1 MNIFFNKNDKGFTLI
16 EVIISLGLTGIIMAI
31 VISLLTSNVLMFE
44 NNDKDIELQQQGQ
57 FILGFLEDKIMQ
69 STKIIYLQ
77 DRNGL
82 IKHNSNDKVDL
93 SKIILESKIEPEKG
107 YIFQLNKDLVHN
119 YYNLKYGKGL
129 NGTATIEVGN
139 YIEKIEVEP
148 IPLESKYIEAKG
160 LSLSILMNFNGR
172 KKIYTTQL
180 IFRNY
185 DGR

>member
-1 MNIFFNKNDKGFTLI
+1 MSIVIFF
-16 EVIISLGLTGIIMAI
+16 
-31 VISLLTSNVLMFE
+31 LTSNILMFK
-44 NNDKDIELQQQGQ
+44 NNDRDIELQQQGQ
-57 FILGFLEDKIMQ
+57 FILGFLEDKIIQ

-82 IKHNSNDKVDL
+82 IKHNTNDKVNL
-93 SKIILESKIEPEKG
+93 NKIILESKIETEKG
-107 YIFQLNKDLVHN
+107 YIFQLSKDLGYN

-148 IPLESKYIEAKG
+148 IPLESKYLEAKG
-160 LSLSILMNFNGR
+160 LSLSILLNFGG
-172 KKIYTTQL
+172 KQKTYTTQL

-185 DGR
+185 DRR